1 MEYKKCENIEDC
13 DVVCTNCFFIFG
25 KGVLKE
31 YGQPKCKHPICADCF
46 RIIYLGE
53 EYPLVAEWLLKINIW
68 YPLRDTLYK
77 ELSTGKCCICRFE
90 NN

>member
-1 MEYKKCENIEDC
+1 MEYKKCENYNLCRENIEDC

-31 YGQPKCKHPICADCF
+31 
-46 RIIYLGE
+46 
-53 EYPLVAEWLLKINIW
+53 
-68 YPLRDTLYK
+68 
-77 ELSTGKCCICRFE
+77 LSTGKCCICRFE